1 MQAGLYLMLYTL
13 TASLPLLGGILMLG
27 KSALTYQFLMGWKW
41 QRENAY
47 LYVSLM
53 LAFMVKMPMFLTHL
67 WLPKAHV
74 EAPVAGSMVL
84 AGVLLKMGGYGL
96 MRFLPFVVPAAQR
109 LNFSWVVLSLVG
121 GVTIRGLCLRQTD
134 MKSLVAYSSVAHMGL
149 VLSGLLTITC
159 WGVRGALTMMLA
171 HGLCSSGLFALV
183 NVVYERSGSRSL
195 FINRGL
201 LNLMPNMAL

>member
-1 MQAGLYLMLYTL
+1 MLYTL